1 MGDKKVNE
9 WIYILDYANV
19 ELYGHR
25 LTEEEQDLEIGDF
38 FERYG
43 LNEDECSWMFSDK
56 CLTLNSL

>member
-9 WIYILDYANV
+9 WIYILDYANA
-19 ELYGHR
+19 ELYSHR